1 MMLVNNNI
9 DKNKVTNYKSKIWRN
24 SMEKLMEYLPFLVP
38 ILLVELILM
47 VTALIHV
54 LKHKNYRFGNR
65 ILWVILV
72 VAVQIIGPILYFT
85 VGRGEE

>member
-1 MMLVNNNI
+1 
-9 DKNKVTNYKSKIWRN
+9 
-24 SMEKLMEYLPFLVP
+24 MEKLMEYLPFLVP

>member
-1 MMLVNNNI
+1 MLVNNNI